1 METPVRSYL
10 KRSSDLLEKV
20 VAENAVLRC
29 SNQEK
34 DSLLNARRT
43 RKKGK
48 RVALKGKHVL
58 GTAEVLELVETAEK
72 EAPKK
77 KRGKGRRKRTP
88 TPESSE
94 EEGETSEDEL
104 LGV

>member
-1 METPVRSYL
+1 MPFC
-10 KRSSDLLEKV
+10 
-20 VAENAVLRC
+20 AVM
-29 SNQEK
+29 
-34 DSLLNARRT
+34 DSLLSARQT

-58 GTAEVLELVETAEK
+58 STVEVLELVETAEK

-77 KRGKGRRKRTP
+77 KRSKGRRKRTP

-94 EEGETSEDEL
+94 EEDGTSEDEL